1 MNRWRTSMDKNI
13 SIDSILNKELK
24 DPTFEEGYKAES
36 EKLESAYAIFK
47 AREEM
52 GWTQNELAERANV
65 PRSTVSRTES
75 GNNTSIETLNKLAF
89 AMGKKLSISI
99 N

>member
-1 MNRWRTSMDKNI
+1 MDRNI
-13 SIDSILNKELK
+13 SIDSLLKKELRNPEFK
-24 DPTFEEGYKAES
+24 EGYDAES

-47 AREEM
+47 AREDM
-52 GWTQNELAERANV
+52 GWTQTELAQRANV

-89 AMGKKLSISI
+89 AMGKKLSINI

>member
-1 MNRWRTSMDKNI
+1 MEKNI
-13 SIDSILNKELK
+13 SIDSILKNELK
-24 DPTFEEGYKAES
+24 NPDFKQGFETES
-36 EKLESAYAIFK
+36 EKLESAYAIYK

-52 GWTQNELAERANV
+52 GWTQTELAQRANV

-89 AMGKKLSISI
+89 AMGKKLSINI

>member
-1 MNRWRTSMDKNI
+1 MEKDI
-13 SIDSILNKELK
+13 SIDSILKNELK
-24 DPTFEEGYKAES
+24 DPDFKRGFEAES

-52 GWTQNELAERANV
+52 GWTQAELARRANV

-75 GNNTSIETLNKLAF
+75 GNNISIETLNKLAF
-89 AMGKKLSISI
+89 AMGKKLSINI
-99 N
+99 L

>member
-1 MNRWRTSMDKNI
+1 MNKNI
-13 SIDSILNKELK
+13 SIDSLLKNELK
-24 DPTFEEGYKAES
+24 KSEFKEGYDSES
-36 EKLESAYAIFK
+36 EKLESTYAIFK

-52 GWTQNELAERANV
+52 GWTQTELAQRANV